1 MPIATPFYAIEQ
13 IAPEPL
19 AGKLVIDAN
28 SYYPQH
34 DSHSASEMLA
44 KHLSGAKVVE
54 ALNAILERDARAVVA
69 SDRLA
74 LLIAGNDAVA
84 KKIVSDLL
92 DRLGFDVVDAGG
104 SRARTANLQTSPR
117 RALADAGAD
126 GGRRFVAKLAP
137 RGVTHGHGNG
147 DTASCHQGQ
156 KVTRRG
162 HGGRGRSRHDTH
174 NIVLVK

>member
-74 LLIAGNDAVA
+74 LLIAGNDAVPRRSCPTCWIGWA
-84 KKIVSDLL
+84 STLSMRVACL
-92 DRLGFDVVDAGG
+92 RVGG
-104 SRARTANLQTSPR
+104 SSAREPPIAYL
-117 RALADAGAD
+117 
-126 GGRRFVAKLAP
+126 
-137 RGVTHGHGNG
+137 
-147 DTASCHQGQ
+147 
-156 KVTRRG
+156 
-162 HGGRGRSRHDTH
+162 
-174 NIVLVK
+174 

>member
-104 SRARTANLQTSPR
+104 LSEGWRFERARAADCVPLNAAAY
-117 RALADAGAD
+117 RALADAGAT
-126 GGRRFVAKLAP
+126 VAA
-137 RGVTHGHGNG
+137 G
-147 DTASCHQGQ
+147 SW
-156 KVTRRG
+156 
-162 HGGRGRSRHDTH
+162 RS
-174 NIVLVK
+174 